1 VNESHTDPTPSTL
14 HLKIEDRGAVTELTR
29 GSAYP
34 LPFYENGVP
43 PYDYFWPYI

>member
-1 VNESHTDPTPSTL
+1 MNESHTDPTPCL
-14 HLKIEDRGAVTELTR
+14 EIEDRGAVTEQTR